1 MRNQAKPFLRNAV
14 IMTIAAVLIALLMN
28 SWGAV
33 QIIIV
38 ILVALLAAGQWAL
51 YFYMRK
57 R

>member
-14 IMTIAAVLIALLMN
+14 IMTIAAAVIALLLQ

-33 QIIIV
+33 QVIIV

-57 R
+57 H

>member
-33 QIIIV
+33 QVIIV

>member
-1 MRNQAKPFLRNAV
+1 MRNQARPFLRNAV

-33 QIIIV
+33 QVIIV

-57 R
+57 H